1 MQESIRDTTPRSRIE
16 GVRTVFSGIQPSGD
30 VQLGNYIGAIKGWV
44 DRQEEKENYFCI
56 VDLHALTVPQEPDEL
71 RHQTRSLAAM
81 LFAAGLD
88 PEKCTIFVQSP
99 RDGARRG
106 VLAAQ
111 LRHAHRLAG
120 AHDAV
125 QGEGGEPGERVDGAA
140 GLPRAH
146 GGRHPALRRP

>member
-1 MQESIRDTTPRSRIE
+1 MTTQERERETAGRGRVE

-44 DRQEEKENYFCI
+44 DRQAEKENYFCI
-56 VDLHALTVPQEPDEL
+56 VDLHALTVPQDPEEL
-71 RHQTRSLAAM
+71 RFQTRSLAAM

-88 PEKCTIFVQSP
+88 PGEVHGLRAEP
-99 RDGARRG
+99 RDGARGG

-111 LRHAHRLAG
+111 LRDAHRLAG

-125 QGEGGEPGERVDGAA
+125 QVEGGEPGDHFHRPARLPGA
-140 GLPRAH
+140 
-146 GGRHPALRRP
+146 